1 MNWRRRLL
9 LANGVFLVVVGG
21 VQVVSRDRARVR

>member
-1 MNWRRRLL
+1 MTDAARRRLL

-21 VQVVSRDRARVR
+21 VDRKSVV